1 MQICEAKLCV
11 ETLNFDHHLLE
22 DRWVPQ
28 CCLAKPNP
36 EQIVETKPCA
46 APSKERRLFLARPGA
61 HESLLILGWKI
72 VLWPSLES
80 LGQKVRRWIMPRHL
94 IIPPRGLWKPPH
106 ILETCRGAFPRS
118 FWWTLELLPS
128 PVTHARV
135 VSHCAGGGGGTNQLW
150 LFYDTLFAAPTQ
162 NCWTRRMSALIYFQV
177 RVSNS
182 SNFEG
187 MHHLRRS
194 SFVWGRMSI
203 DEWVTVTARNHRA
216 SFGPPPDDDTGEG
229 DDEDENLSLL
239 PPEALRSFRFRVCRH
254 SSDHIDLS
262 MVCPR
267 RSVCAASLSAVLLLL
282 LFSYT
287 LSV

>member
-1 MQICEAKLCV
+1 VA
-11 ETLNFDHHLLE
+11 
-22 DRWVPQ
+22 
-28 CCLAKPNP
+28 LA
-36 EQIVETKPCA
+36 
-46 APSKERRLFLARPGA
+46 
-61 HESLLILGWKI
+61 H
-72 VLWPSLES
+72 
-80 LGQKVRRWIMPRHL
+80 
-94 IIPPRGLWKPPH
+94 
-106 ILETCRGAFPRS
+106 
-118 FWWTLELLPS
+118 
-128 PVTHARV
+128 V
-135 VSHCAGGGGGTNQLW
+135 VSHRGGGGGGGGGGTNQSW
-150 LFYDTLFAAPTQ
+150 LFYDTLFAVPIQ
-162 NCWTRRMSALIYFQV
+162 SCWTRRMSALSYFQV

-187 MHHLRRS
+187 MHHLRCS

-216 SFGPPPDDDTGEG
+216 SFGPPPDGDTSEG

-262 MVCPR
+262 MVCLR
-267 RSVCAASLSAVLLLL
+267 RSVCAASLSVVLLL